1 MTGESARLAP
11 GVRPRVGSALDSPD
25 LQPAGGGRASAL
37 RVVVLHGDQIVHEDK
52 TAMSVRLGRAT
63 YREITLCK

>member
-1 MTGESARLAP
+1 VI
-11 GVRPRVGSALDSPD
+11 GVRS
-25 LQPAGGGRASAL
+25 AGGGRASAL